1 VLCKQIAE
9 QIQQTFGFKVH
20 ILLLRLTQF
29 EHAAVNNPF
38 YEAQSKSKTLYV
50 FFLAENTPH
59 SNLGAL
65 TALCSVNNQQLFTRH
80 IRTIFHSLIV
90 NHQVKKWHF
99 MQVKWLCY
107 G

>member
-1 VLCKQIAE
+1 MLCKQIAE

-20 ILLLRLTQF
+20 ILLLTLTQF
-29 EHAAVNNPF
+29 EHADVNNPF
-38 YEAQSKSKTLYV
+38 YEAQSKTLHV
-50 FFLAENTPH
+50 FFLAENTSH
-59 SNLGAL
+59 SNFDTLI
-65 TALCSVNNQQLFTRH
+65 ALCRFNNQQLFIRH
-80 IRTIFHSLIV
+80 IRTIFHSLID